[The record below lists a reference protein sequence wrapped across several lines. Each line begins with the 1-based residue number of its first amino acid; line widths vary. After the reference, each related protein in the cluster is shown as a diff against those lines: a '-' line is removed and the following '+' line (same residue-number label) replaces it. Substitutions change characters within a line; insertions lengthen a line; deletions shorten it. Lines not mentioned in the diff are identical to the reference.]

1 MDADSR
7 TPSPAMPTGPASRAA
22 RVARTGAGIAGRS
35 AAARLRR
42 IGADPAR
49 REAIDAEAQAA
60 SALALFDTLADL
72 RGPAMKLG
80 QMLAQHGYALPEAY
94 VQRLAD
100 LQWSAPPMHGTLARI
115 QFKQALGRYPEEVFA
130 RFERVPF
137 AAASLGQVHRAWL
150 ADGTPLAVKI
160 QYPGI
165 ERAIASDFALVE
177 HAVGAA
183 RIGGR
188 HAADVRAAIAELRSH
203 VLAEVDYELEAAA
216 MMELRAGLADRG
228 DLVIPR
234 AYRDLSGTRVLTMD
248 FLEGVH
254 IRDYLAAG
262 PSRAER
268 DAVASRLLDL
278 FFRQALGLG
287 LLHADPHPGNFL
299 FQAEGR
305 IGLVDFGC
313 VKRFDPGFTE
323 QLRALYRIPP
333 GDTVALDRQYRT
345 LGFYDLSMP
354 DVDARRAT
362 LLGLQALNGA
372 KFHEDRLFDFGDGEH
387 LRALTACMQ
396 AMVRQGLAHRDFV
409 LYMRTKLGLFGLF
422 YQLAA
427 RVNCHRVLA
436 SHI

>member
-1 MDADSR
+1 MDADSGKS
-7 TPSPAMPTGPASRAA
+7 SPAMPTGPASRAA

-35 AAARLRR
+35 AAARVRK

-49 REAIDAEAQAA
+49 REAIDAETQAA
-60 SALALFDTLADL
+60 GALALFDTLADL

-80 QMLAQHGYALPEAY
+80 QVLAQHGYALPEAY

-115 QFKQALGRYPEEVFA
+115 QFKQALGRFPEEVFE

-150 ADGTPLAVKI
+150 PDGTPLAVKI

-177 HAVGAA
+177 HTVGAA
-183 RIGGR
+183 RIGGT
-188 HAADVRAAIAELRSH
+188 HIAEVRAAIAELRTH
-203 VLAEVDYELEAAA
+203 VLAEVDYLREAAA

-228 DLVIPR
+228 DVMIPR
-234 AYRDLSGTRVLTMD
+234 ANPELSGTQVLTMD
-248 FLEGVH
+248 FLDGAHV
-254 IRDYLAAG
+254 RDYLAAG
-262 PSRAER
+262 PSQAER
-268 DAVASRLLDL
+268 DAVATQLLDL
-278 FFRQALGLG
+278 VFRQALGLG

-313 VKRFDPGFTE
+313 VKRFEPGFAE
-323 QLRALYRIPP
+323 QLKVLYRIPP
-333 GDTVALDRQYRT
+333 DDTAALDHEYRAF
-345 LGFYDLSMP
+345 GFYDPALP
-354 DVDARRAT
+354 DADTQRAT
-362 LLGLQALNGA
+362 LLKLQALNGA
-372 KFHEDRLFDFGDGEH
+372 KFHVDQPFDFGDAAH
-387 LRALTACMQ
+387 LQALTECVR
-396 AMVRQGLAHRDFV
+396 AMIRQGLAHRDFV
-409 LYMRTKLGLFGLF
+409 LYMRTKLGLYGLF
-422 YQLAA
+422 HQLGA
-427 RVNCHRVLA
+427 RVNCERVLA